1 MFISLMLL
9 LMAFTAG
16 LFVYAAPALKESQN
30 QECPAGGAAC
40 EDDTQAKTADG
51 MIWESFSRH
60 LVSVVQ

>member
-16 LFVYAAPALKESQN
+16 LFVYAAPALKESQQS
-30 QECPAGGAAC
+30 QECPAGTSC
-40 EDDTQAKTADG
+40 EDDTQAKAADG

-60 LVSVVQ
+60 LLSVVQ